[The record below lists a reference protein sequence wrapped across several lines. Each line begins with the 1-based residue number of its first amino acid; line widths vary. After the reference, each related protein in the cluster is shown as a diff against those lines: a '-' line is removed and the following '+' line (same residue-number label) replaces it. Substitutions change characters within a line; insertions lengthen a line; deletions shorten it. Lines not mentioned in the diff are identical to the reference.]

1 MQEVM
6 ETMELIKSIIQIF
19 ENEIN
24 SLKFGDYRVI
34 KQNLDLKKNL
44 FERLWLCDEL
54 LAKDFKEPLE
64 KLEKLIIKHQ
74 YFLEKNIKIQR
85 KIVICIK
92 NRFSTTNTYSKNLK
106 NKNSVSL
113 KQVGA

>member
-85 KIVICIK
+85 KIVSCIK